1 MKEIVRATDTAV
13 QKADGN
19 ELHGHFA
26 VFNTWTEID
35 NWIEGHFMERIAPGA
50 FAETITAKADKIR
63 VLYTHGFDSVV
74 GMKPIAVPIEFAE
87 DDTGGTYRA
96 TMLDAPYAQDLK
108 PAIAASQMGA
118 SFRGVVTEEVWT
130 KPTEA
135 SEWNPSM
142 VEERTITKIDLME
155 VGPCTFGAYSGAT
168 SGMRSQ
174 NEQFS
179 EHLLSDPMFVARMTE
194 RAGAKVVEQMISE
207 ARTADGLRAKQ
218 EEKNAPDGT
227 KDAMSIKLLAE
238 SLRHRT
244 SREKNNERLGN
255 VGGATG

>member
-19 ELHGHFA
+19 ELHGYFA
-26 VFNTWTEID
+26 VFDVWTEID
-35 NWIEGHFMERIAPGA
+35 NWMEGHFLERIAPGA
-50 FAETITAKADKIR
+50 FAETIAAKSDKIR
-63 VLYTHGFDSVV
+63 VLYTHGFDPAI

-108 PAIAASQMGA
+108 PAIAAGQMGA
-118 SFRGVVTEEVWT
+118 SFRGVVLEEVWT
-130 KPTEA
+130 KPTVATEQ
-135 SEWNPSM
+135 NPAM

-155 VGPCTFGAYSGAT
+155 VGPCTFGAYAEAT

-174 NEQFS
+174 NERFG
-179 EHLLSDPMFVARMTE
+179 EHLLNDPMFVARMTE

-207 ARTADGLRAKQ
+207 ARAADGLRTKQ
-218 EEKNAPDGT
+218 EEVKNAPDGT
-227 KDAMSIKLLAE
+227 DAMSIKLLAE
-238 SLRHRT
+238 SLRHRS
-244 SREKNNERLGN
+244 SRETNERPGN
-255 VGGATG
+255 AGGATG